1 MRVFSSLSSW
11 GISLFFLRPF
21 LAVNFVALFP
31 AKQHTKTRLVCS
43 FCQRLVYSCEKT
55 RDVLNGRC
63 RIVSYPCRWGFLWN
77 YCCLG
82 TSSAPC
88 ASQDDLYIFHETP
101 YVIYTST
108 HNLFCSCSSWMPACW
123 TTLHH
128 STTAFLSRPAVSALY
143 YTILCERTNK
153 KSSFFLFSIVVSLF
167 YIYTKY
173 MLNFFLRGKLLY
185 ARLCSFSTLVD
196 ARTYVCLYGRQ
207 AHHVKA
213 GGMYDDV
220 LNGLGVGSAC
230 RGDTRNGRLLAGF
243 TATPRR

>member
-1 MRVFSSLSSW
+1 M
-11 GISLFFLRPF
+11 
-21 LAVNFVALFP
+21 FVLDACLLDDP
-31 AKQHTKTRLVCS
+31 PPLHDGVS
-43 FCQRLVYSCEKT
+43 FEA
-55 RDVLNGRC
+55 GRK
-63 RIVSYPCRWGFLWN
+63 RTIL
-77 YCCLG
+77 
-82 TSSAPC
+82 
-88 ASQDDLYIFHETP
+88 
-101 YVIYTST
+101 
-108 HNLFCSCSSWMPACW
+108 
-123 TTLHH
+123 
-128 STTAFLSRPAVSALY
+128 
-143 YTILCERTNK
+143 TILCERTNK

-196 ARTYVCLYGRQ
+196 ARTHVCLYGRQ